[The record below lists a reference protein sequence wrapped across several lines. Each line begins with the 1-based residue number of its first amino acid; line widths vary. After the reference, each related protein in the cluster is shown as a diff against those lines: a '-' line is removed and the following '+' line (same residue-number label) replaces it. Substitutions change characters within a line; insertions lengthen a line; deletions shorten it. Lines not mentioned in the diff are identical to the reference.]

1 MEASV
6 FPNPKLDGLGPL
18 RYRCTIMSDTSLRSY
33 RAKRNFAVTTEP
45 PPREVANGPKALFVV
60 QKHTAHRARLH
71 WDFRLEHGG
80 VLWSWAVPKGPSL
93 DPADR
98 RMGRWCTRWMEG
110 EMTPAPVRY
119 ATTRWQRTDFGR
131 PVSSIRFRTV
141 TPMAASACWA
151 AKPRARSRGPI
162 SAL

>member
-1 MEASV
+1 MPGLHENA
-6 FPNPKLDGLGPL
+6 FGAGLGQ
-18 RYRCTIMSDTSLRSY
+18 RRRGAGGT
-33 RAKRNFAVTTEP
+33 V
-45 PPREVANGPKALFVV
+45 
-60 QKHTAHRARLH
+60 ARLGERRPVGY
-71 WDFRLEHGG
+71 FRVRSLAEGG
-80 VLWSWAVPKGPSL
+80 CVAWMLRLV
-93 DPADR
+93 R
-98 RMGRWCTRWMEG
+98 RWCTRWMEG

-151 AKPRARSRGPI
+151 AKPRARSQGPI

>member
-1 MEASV
+1 MIESDPIRERFMSLSPHLSERERRLFAATVARAAGYGGIAAVSAATGIAV
-6 FPNPKLDGLGPL
+6 STIGRDLKELLALD
-18 RYRCTIMSDTSLRSY
+18 R
-33 RAKRNFAVTTEP
+33 
-45 PPREVANGPKALFVV
+45 
-60 QKHTAHRARLH
+60 
-71 WDFRLEHGG
+71 
-80 VLWSWAVPKGPSL
+80 
-93 DPADR
+93 
-98 RMGRWCTRWMEG
+98 RWCTRWMEG

-151 AKPRARSRGPI
+151 AKPRARSQGPI